1 VARRAQF
8 RHPPA
13 LIFRAISS
21 AAVTAQPAPS
31 LDTGADARRARTGFA
46 YAAGAFFLWGLAPLY
61 FTALHQVPPLEI
73 IAHRVIWSVVFLV
86 TLLAVSRGFED
97 LRAVL
102 RQPRTLAILALTSGL
117 IAINWLTFVWAVS
130 VGRLLDTSLGYFMTP
145 QVNVLLGLL
154 FLKERLRRVQWIALL
169 LAAVGVLI
177 QVWMLGQLPWIA
189 LVLAASFG
197 CYGLFRKQ
205 VQVDPVTGLLVETL
219 AASPLALAY
228 LLHLQRVGTL
238 RFAHNGRTTDILLV
252 LLGVVTAV
260 PLMMFTA
267 GAQRLRLT
275 TVGFMQ
281 YLAPS
286 MTFVIAIVFYGEP
299 FVLAKVLTF
308 VFIWAGILIYAADT
322 WRTRI

>member
-1 VARRAQF
+1 M
-8 RHPPA
+8 
-13 LIFRAISS
+13 
-21 AAVTAQPAPS
+21 TAQPAPS
-31 LDTGADARRARTGFA
+31 FDAAADARRARVGFA
-46 YAAGAFFLWGLAPLY
+46 YAAVAFFLWGLVPIY

-86 TLLAVSRGFED
+86 ALLAVSRGFDD

-102 RQPRTLAILALTSGL
+102 RQPRTLAILGLTSTL

-154 FLKERLRRVQWIALL
+154 FLQERLRRTQWIALL

-177 QVWMLGQLPWIA
+177 QVLMLGQLPWIA

-205 VQVDPVTGLLVETL
+205 VQVDPITGLLVETL
-219 AASPLALAY
+219 AVSPLALVY
-228 LLHLQRVGTL
+228 LLHLQRAGTL
-238 RFAHNGRTTDILLV
+238 RFAHDGRTTDILLL

-260 PLMMFTA
+260 PLMMFAA

-275 TVGFMQ
+275 TIGFMQ

-308 VFIWAGILIYAADT
+308 LFIWAGILIYAADT
-322 WRTRI
+322 WRSRV